1 MRLAPGDEPAEGGT
15 DAVGAPDAR
24 NWTRTVTLGLDQ
36 NGTPTSDDDTHGAIV
51 LDFTDNLCIGIPGD
65 DIRVWETDGNEG
77 YRLEIALNAG
87 AFSPPSDGFGTG
99 NVALLDLLD
108 GEVFNRVRITA
119 TDTVGDPDLAGADI
133 DAVRCLAPIHASDF
147 AATNT
152 GPDTFDSATNGPL
165 RFQYEITIANNT
177 ASDGALN
184 DLVAFD
190 EIRAGFQ
197 LDPTGEDL
205 ADDGDGTNNS
215 CADAGGCDGIAEDM
229 LCSVTIARRE
239 TAGRRTAQPFTIGID
254 LAANETCTTTVF
266 AAYDDPAGMH
276 NKSAKG
282 RKPTGCDLVV
292 EGDPGVFD
300 TLALNEGIKVFGT
313 ISGELLIGPRD
324 SIQLAG
330 GNCD

>member
-1 MRLAPGDEPAEGGT
+1 M
-15 DAVGAPDAR
+15 
-24 NWTRTVTLGLDQ
+24 
-36 NGTPTSDDDTHGAIV
+36 
-51 LDFTDNLCIGIPGD
+51 
-65 DIRVWETDGNEG
+65 
-77 YRLEIALNAG
+77 
-87 AFSPPSDGFGTG
+87 
-99 NVALLDLLD
+99 
-108 GEVFNRVRITA
+108 
-119 TDTVGDPDLAGADI
+119 
-133 DAVRCLAPIHASDF
+133 
-147 AATNT
+147 
-152 GPDTFDSATNGPL
+152 
-165 RFQYEITIANNT
+165 
-177 ASDGALN
+177 
-184 DLVAFD
+184 VAFD
-190 EIRAGFQ
+190 EIRAGFK

-266 AAYDDPAGMH
+266 AAYDNPAGMH

-313 ISGELLIGPRD
+313 ISGELLIGPQD

-330 GNCD
+330 GNCERSYEPAPADASEETRRELRKLNEEHEHKIAKHEEELQLDLTKAEDEFQREATKENTAEKIREKRENIEGKVDEAYAKFEEKVDEENERFDEERDKILSKS